1 MTNVKGISPEAA
13 VGKVDRRQPATPPT
27 PEESKREKSGV
38 ESIPKD
44 EIHVDKERRDEA
56 RLVDNAR
63 LLLDELPEV
72 RSDKV
77 ELAKRRLEAGYYD
90 RPEVLGKT
98 AGKILDSE
106 SQEKAIPIKVDDGTG
121 RKTTSGNLQEGER
134 AEQIRRRLGS
144 GYYEQA
150 EILDETARRILK
162 KNT

>member
-1 MTNVKGISPEAA
+1 MNDVKGISPEAA
-13 VGKVDRRQPATPPT
+13 IGKVDRKQPAISPST
-27 PEESKREKSGV
+27 EESKRQESGV

-44 EIHVDKERRDEA
+44 SLQVDKERRDEA
-56 RLVDNAR
+56 RLLDNAR

-72 RSDKV
+72 RSDRV

-90 RPEVLGKT
+90 RPEVLAKT

-106 SQEKAIPIKVDDGTG
+106 AQVTLSPLKANDGTG
-121 RKTTSGNLQEGER
+121 ERITSDNLRDGARVEEV
-134 AEQIRRRLGS
+134 RRRLGS

-162 KNT
+162 KNS